1 MMMERLWFVIP
12 ELVLFVGVVAIA
24 ILGLVRSNRI
34 RGLVPWVSGGFIV
47 AAGVAT
53 ALVFTTESTA
63 DSGLLLPGL
72 GAPIGLV
79 ACIVALSLLVMS
91 VGRVDRQYEL
101 AVSEGRTSFD
111 PIRATRGEYHVFF
124 LLSLAGLMLVPIAN
138 DLIWL
143 FLALELTSL
152 PTYVMVAMS
161 RGSLKAQES
170 AMKYFFLGAMSAAMF
185 LYGFAMLYG
194 ATGTVVLTEMHQVF
208 AEQAAHDGISTIG
221 IVGMILALLGIGFKL
236 AAAPMH
242 LYAADVYEGAAV
254 HVTAFLGFVPK
265 AAGAVAFMLLLSTLG
280 WADGASLPTPIL
292 ILLWVMSVLTM
303 TLGNIAAL
311 LQKSV
316 KRMLACSSIAHS
328 GYLLIGI
335 IAGPGIGFNAVV
347 LYLLIYGLGNTAS
360 FAVLAALERGG
371 HELESMED
379 LAGLRHR
386 HPMMASALAVSA
398 GSLLGFPPLLGFWG
412 KLAIFIAGV
421 VTNHLPLVIIA
432 GLNSAVSAW
441 YYLRLVGLPLM
452 SEPNERSDTVERAPV
467 PWARLTAIVL
477 VVALIVLPVFLAS
490 LRSLTFVSG

>member
-79 ACIVALSLLVMS
+79 ACIIALSLLVMS

-101 AVSEGRTSFD
+101 AVTEGRTSFD

-208 AEQAAHDGISTIG
+208 SEQAAHDGISTIG

-452 SEPNERSDTVERAPV
+452 SEPNERSDTVERFPV

>member
-12 ELVLFVGVVAIA
+12 ELVLFVGVVGVA
-24 ILGLVRSNRI
+24 ILGLVRSNRV
-34 RGLVPWVSGGFIV
+34 RGLVPWVTGGFVI
-47 AAGVAT
+47 AAGIVTPFIFTSDAT
-53 ALVFTTESTA
+53 AK
-63 DSGLLLPGL
+63 SGLLLPDMGQ
-72 GAPIGLV
+72 PITLV
-79 ACIVALSLLVMS
+79 ACIIALALLVMS
-91 VGRVDRQYEL
+91 VGRVDRGYER
-101 AVSEGRTSFD
+101 AVAEGRTSFD
-111 PIRATRGEYHVFF
+111 PIRTTRGEYHVFF
-124 LLSLAGLMLVPIAN
+124 LLSLAGLLLVPIAN

-143 FLALELTSL
+143 FLALELASL

-161 RGSLKAQES
+161 RGSLKAQEA

-208 AEQAAHDGISTIG
+208 ADQAAHGGISTIG
-221 IVGMILALLGIGFKL
+221 IVGMLLALLGIGFKL

-242 LYAADVYEGAAV
+242 LYAADVYEGASV

-265 AAGAVAFMLLLSTLG
+265 VAGAVAFMLLLSTLG
-280 WADGASLPTPIL
+280 WADGTTLPTPVL

-335 IAGPGIGFNAVV
+335 IAGPGLGFNAVI
-347 LYLLIYGLGNTAS
+347 LYLFIYGIGNTAS

-371 HELESMED
+371 HEIESVED
-379 LAGLRHR
+379 LAGLRLR

-412 KLAIFIAGV
+412 KL
-421 VTNHLPLVIIA
+421 
-432 GLNSAVSAW
+432 
-441 YYLRLVGLPLM
+441 
-452 SEPNERSDTVERAPV
+452 
-467 PWARLTAIVL
+467 
-477 VVALIVLPVFLAS
+477 
-490 LRSLTFVSG
+490 

>member
-53 ALVFTTESTA
+53 ALVFTTESTTG
-63 DSGLLLPGL
+63 SGLLLPGL

-79 ACIVALSLLVMS
+79 ACIIALALLVMS

-208 AEQAAHDGISTIG
+208 AEQADHGGISTIG

-236 AAAPMH
+236 AAVPMH
-242 LYAADVYEGAAV
+242 LYAKDVYEGAAV

-280 WADGASLPTPIL
+280 WGDGMSLPAPIL

-316 KRMLACSSIAHS
+316 KRMLACSSIA
-328 GYLLIGI
+328 G
-335 IAGPGIGFNAVV
+335 
-347 LYLLIYGLGNTAS
+347 T
-360 FAVLAALERGG
+360 
-371 HELESMED
+371 
-379 LAGLRHR
+379 
-386 HPMMASALAVSA
+386 VS
-398 GSLLGFPPLLGFWG
+398 
-412 KLAIFIAGV
+412 
-421 VTNHLPLVIIA
+421 TC
-432 GLNSAVSAW
+432 
-441 YYLRLVGLPLM
+441 
-452 SEPNERSDTVERAPV
+452 
-467 PWARLTAIVL
+467 
-477 VVALIVLPVFLAS
+477 
-490 LRSLTFVSG
+490 